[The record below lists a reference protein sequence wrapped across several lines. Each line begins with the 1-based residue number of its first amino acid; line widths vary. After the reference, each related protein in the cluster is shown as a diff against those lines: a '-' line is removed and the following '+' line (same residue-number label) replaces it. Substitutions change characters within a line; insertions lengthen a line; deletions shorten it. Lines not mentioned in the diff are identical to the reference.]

1 MIEVDDMTIV
11 KWNAMSWE
19 QKKQCVRQIE
29 ELIQQPSQEKMMVNE
44 SESTYRVVIDK
55 EKKMLENLQQGKDFI
70 SFTDSTYDKKEYRRR
85 IEALTAPLLL
95 DLSKFKFD
103 RNEANNYEG
112 S

>member
-11 KWNAMSWE
+11 KWNAMSQE
-19 QKKQCVRQIE
+19 RKRQCVQQIE
-29 ELIQQPSQEKMMVNE
+29 ELIQQPSLDKMIVNE
-44 SESTYRVVIDK
+44 SESTYRAVIDK
-55 EKKMLENLQQGKDFI
+55 EKKMLENLQQNKDFT

-85 IEALTAPLLL
+85 IKTLTAPLLL

-112 S
+112 A